1 MDRRFLES
9 DDAAR
14 SIADLRAKIVEP
26 GTTVEPEAPISQVI
40 EALLA
45 RPSSRVAHVV
55 DSEGKLL
62 GTVSWRSVLRAAGAR
77 MGVRDDRMFSLVRLF
92 RELGR
97 EKAKDVMRP
106 PTTVQAAETLR
117 EALLKME
124 RHHENDLPIV
134 DTDGLFQGEV
144 NGARVMTLALETFR
158 ETEAA
163 TERARGA

>member
-14 SIADLRAKIVEP
+14 SIADLRFEVVEP
-26 GTTVEPEAPISQVI
+26 GTTVGPDAPISDVI

-45 RPSSRVAHVV
+45 RPQSRVAHVV
-55 DSEGKLL
+55 DAHGKLL

-77 MGVRDDRMFSLVRLF
+77 MGVRDERIFSLVRLF

-106 PTTVQAAETLR
+106 ATSVQAAETLR
-117 EALLKME
+117 DALLRME

-134 DTDGLFQGEV
+134 DADGLFQGEV
-144 NGARVMTLALETFR
+144 NGVRVMRLALETFR

-163 TERARGA
+163 TERARGG